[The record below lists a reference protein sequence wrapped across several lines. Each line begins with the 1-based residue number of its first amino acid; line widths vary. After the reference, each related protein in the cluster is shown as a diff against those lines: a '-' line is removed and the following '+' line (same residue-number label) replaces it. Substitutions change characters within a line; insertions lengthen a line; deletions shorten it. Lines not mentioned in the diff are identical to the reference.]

1 MAIAIK
7 LERMPLS
14 LSLLTPDRIVTK
26 QWSDSRCQQEEQMT
40 SKEKIDKN
48 KTTKVERKGFTV
60 SLTATESGEKLLL
73 CSSRKEMLD

>member
-14 LSLLTPDRIVTK
+14 LSLLTPGRIVTK
-26 QWSDSRCQQEEQMT
+26 QWSDSICQQEEQMT
-40 SKEKIDKN
+40 SKEKIDK